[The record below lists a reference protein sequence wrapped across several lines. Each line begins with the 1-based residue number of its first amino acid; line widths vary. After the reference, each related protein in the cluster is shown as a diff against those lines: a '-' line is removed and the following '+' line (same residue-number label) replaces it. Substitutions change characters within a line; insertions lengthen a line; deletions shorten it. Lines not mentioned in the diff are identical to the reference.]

1 MTLKVA
7 RWSVRHPWRAIGTW
21 LLLVVA
27 AVACGA
33 AITMH
38 TTTDADYR
46 VGQSGVAA
54 QQIEAAG
61 LELPDSEFVVLS
73 ATAGGP
79 VGPSARAAAGRI
91 ATDVRG
97 DARVERVA
105 APAVS
110 PDKKL
115 MIVAITMKPVA
126 DGGDPD
132 ISAITR
138 TVHDAQPR
146 APGVRIV
153 QTGDTS
159 MNDAINTRVG
169 NDLGSA
175 ESKSLPITI
184 VLMLIVFAALIAA
197 GIPVLLAI
205 ASVFATMGLMGP
217 VSLLLPME
225 DTVTSVILLI
235 GMAVGVDYS
244 LFYLKRERQ
253 ERHRGANAVDA
264 VEIAAATSGHS
275 IVVSGIAVIVSMGG
289 LYTLGDVTFA
299 SIATGSLVVVAFAVF
314 GSLTVLPALL
324 TVLGPKV
331 DRPRIP
337 GLWRLAAR
345 MQPGAISKRLLA
357 PVLRRPVVA
366 LAAGLVVLGALA
378 LPAIGMKQQTSS
390 LDSLPQDIPAV
401 RAMQEIGHAF
411 PGDGPTA
418 SVVLQGANPDEVQSE
433 AKVVA
438 SRAIATG
445 DWKSVSDPV
454 RVSAD
459 GHTAVLTLGSKA
471 GEGSFA
477 AGDAVRALR
486 AEVIPS
492 AVSSSHVTWAVGG
505 GVAESY
511 DQMKHQSDGL
521 PRVLFVV
528 LGLTLVM
535 MTVTFRSIV
544 VALLTTG
551 LNLLSVGAAFGVLTT
566 VFQHSWAES
575 MLHFHS
581 TGGVISWI
589 PIFLFAVLVGLSM
602 DYHVF
607 VLSRV
612 KERYDEGLPPK
623 LAVRQGVQETAGV
636 VTSAA
641 VVMVSVFALFATLSM
656 VEMKEIGVGLSV
668 AIALD
673 ATVVRLVLLPSAL
686 ALLGKWAWWPSRR
699 RPRADALPVR
709 PSPYSTDQPVGTH

>member
-1 MTLKVA
+1 
-7 RWSVRHPWRAIGTW
+7 
-21 LLLVVA
+21 
-27 AVACGA
+27 
-33 AITMH
+33 
-38 TTTDADYR
+38 
-46 VGQSGVAA
+46 
-54 QQIEAAG
+54 
-61 LELPDSEFVVLS
+61 
-73 ATAGGP
+73 
-79 VGPSARAAAGRI
+79 
-91 ATDVRG
+91 
-97 DARVERVA
+97 
-105 APAVS
+105 
-110 PDKKL
+110 
-115 MIVAITMKPVA
+115 
-126 DGGDPD
+126 
-132 ISAITR
+132 
-138 TVHDAQPR
+138 
-146 APGVRIV
+146 
-153 QTGDTS
+153 
-159 MNDAINTRVG
+159 
-169 NDLGSA
+169 
-175 ESKSLPITI
+175 
-184 VLMLIVFAALIAA
+184 
-197 GIPVLLAI
+197 
-205 ASVFATMGLMGP
+205 
-217 VSLLLPME
+217 
-225 DTVTSVILLI
+225 
-235 GMAVGVDYS
+235 
-244 LFYLKRERQ
+244 
-253 ERHRGANAVDA
+253 
-264 VEIAAATSGHS
+264 
-275 IVVSGIAVIVSMGG
+275 
-289 LYTLGDVTFA
+289 
-299 SIATGSLVVVAFAVF
+299 
-314 GSLTVLPALL
+314 
-324 TVLGPKV
+324 
-331 DRPRIP
+331 
-337 GLWRLAAR
+337 
-345 MQPGAISKRLLA
+345 
-357 PVLRRPVVA
+357 
-366 LAAGLVVLGALA
+366 
-378 LPAIGMKQQTSS
+378 MKQQTSS

-401 RAMQEIGHAF
+401 RAMQQIGHAF

-418 SVVLQGANPDEVQSE
+418 SVVLQGADRDEVQRE
-433 AKVVA
+433 ARVVA

-445 DWKSVSDPV
+445 DWRSVSDPV
-454 RVSAD
+454 RISAT

-492 AVSSSHVTWAVGG
+492 AVSSSQVTWAVGG

-521 PRVLFVV
+521 PKVLFVV
-528 LGLTLVM
+528 LGLTLIM

-551 LNLLSVGAAFGVLTT
+551 LNLLSVGAAFGVLTA

-656 VEMKEIGVGLSV
+656 IEMKEIGVGLSV

-699 RPRADALPVR
+699 RPRADALPVQ
-709 PSPYSTDQPVGTH
+709 PSAYSTRQPLGAR

>member
-551 LNLLSVGAAFGVLTT
+551 LNLLSVGAAFGC
-566 VFQHSWAES
+566 
-575 MLHFHS
+575 
-581 TGGVISWI
+581 
-589 PIFLFAVLVGLSM
+589 
-602 DYHVF
+602 
-607 VLSRV
+607 
-612 KERYDEGLPPK
+612 
-623 LAVRQGVQETAGV
+623 
-636 VTSAA
+636 
-641 VVMVSVFALFATLSM
+641 
-656 VEMKEIGVGLSV
+656 
-668 AIALD
+668 
-673 ATVVRLVLLPSAL
+673 
-686 ALLGKWAWWPSRR
+686 
-699 RPRADALPVR
+699 
-709 PSPYSTDQPVGTH
+709 